1 MADPQID
8 YGALADKARSI
19 NYSALADQA
28 REGPKIKSTFKG
40 PKQQMTPEDEAQ
52 VANFGQNATGSI
64 GDYLT
69 TAARVLGAPVTGLLH
84 APVELIDW
92 IRHGGRNP
100 TMEQGGMP
108 GGTLGEEPV
117 SQMVGAIP
125 GAFLPENTASVKE
138 AAGRGVANVKA
149 AAGKPGAVQTV
160 TGAGQVASSLPTV
173 MAGHPFVAGGLFLR
187 GLENLKKGSAA
198 RAAIAA
204 AGSELE
210 EGLSQSMLQKSFDKA
225 TEAERASIKQIANRI
240 QNGLST
246 EETAPAAPRPGR
258 INTGEALP
266 ATRGLADMLRDE
278 LGMKKSLANLP
289 DNIST
294 KSSTVL
300 ERLKALRQRAVELGY
315 EKGAELPPDYQPPK
329 AEIVPRQADKM
340 TPRAA
345 FLAQQLAD
353 EMRKS
358 GTIEK

>member
-19 NYSALADQA
+19 DYSALADQA
-28 REGPKIKSTFKG
+28 REGPKVKSTFKG

-117 SQMVGAIP
+117 SQMIGAIP
-125 GAFLPENTASVKE
+125 GAFLPPDI
-138 AAGRGVANVKA
+138 AAGKEGVSRGVANVKGA
-149 AAGKPGAVQTV
+149 ITKPGTAQTL
-160 TGAGQVASSLPTV
+160 TGAGQLAGAPAAA
-173 MAGHPFVAGGLFLR
+173 MAGHPIVAGGLLVR

-225 TEAERASIKQIANRI
+225 TEAERTSIKQVANRI

-246 EETAPAAPRPGR
+246 EETVPATPRPGR

-266 ATRGLADMLRDE
+266 ATRSLADMLRDE
-278 LGMKKSLANLP
+278 LGIKKSLANIP
-289 DNIST
+289 EQAPT
-294 KSSTVL
+294 GGTVL
-300 ERLKALRQRAVELGY
+300 ERLKALRKRADELGY

-329 AEIVPRQADKM
+329 AEIVHKQADKM

>member
-1 MADPQID
+1 MADQPIVVDASQVH
-8 YGALADKARSI
+8 SI
-19 NYSALADQA
+19 TVDPSELQA
-28 REGPKIKSTFKG
+28 APAHVVKSTFKG

-125 GAFLPENTASVKE
+125 GAFLPPDL
-138 AAGRGVANVKA
+138 AAGREGVGRATTAVKGA
-149 AAGKPGAVQTV
+149 ITKPGTAQTL
-160 TGAGQVASSLPTV
+160 TGAGQLAGAPAAA

-225 TEAERASIKQIANRI
+225 GEAERASIKQVANRI

-278 LGMKKSLANLP
+278 LGMKKSLANIP
-289 DNIST
+289 ENIST

-300 ERLKALRQRAVELGY
+300 ERLKALRQRADELGY

-329 AEIVPRQADKM
+329 AELVPKQADKM

-345 FLAQQLAD
+345 FLAQQLAE